1 MPFHL
6 YRVVSGATPPRWF
19 GIRVKYDED
28 RWVSTCHEVD
38 ANGDEKSGAA
48 AVAPTF
54 YGVTAEQAHR
64 RMLDVLENTYD
75 EVTPGGPETHP
86 NV

>member
-6 YRVVSGATPPRWF
+6 YRVVGRGAAPRWF
-19 GIRVKYDED
+19 GIRVAYDED
-28 RWVSTCHEVD
+28 RWVSTCREVD
-38 ANGDEKSGAA
+38 AHGDEKPGATT
-48 AVAPTF
+48 VAPAF

-75 EVTPGGPETHP
+75 EVKPAGPEVP
-86 NV
+86 S

>member
-6 YRVVSGATPPRWF
+6 YRVVSGGTAPRWF
-19 GIRVKYDED
+19 GVRVVYDED
-28 RWVSTCHEVD
+28 RWVSTCREVD
-38 ANGDEKSGAA
+38 ANGDERPGAA

-75 EVTPGGPETHP
+75 VVTSCGSEAPT
-86 NV
+86 

>member
-1 MPFHL
+1 L
-6 YRVVSGATPPRWF
+6 YRVVSGGTAPRWF
-19 GIRVKYDED
+19 GVRVVYDED
-28 RWVSTCHEVD
+28 RWVSTCREVD
-38 ANGDEKSGAA
+38 ANGDEKPGAA

-75 EVTPGGPETHP
+75 EVTPSMPEAPT
-86 NV
+86 

>member
-6 YRVVSGATPPRWF
+6 YKVVSGGTAPLWF
-19 GIRVKYDED
+19 GIRVAYDED
-28 RWVSTCHEVD
+28 RWVSTCREVE
-38 ANGDEKSGAA
+38 ANGDEKPGAT

-54 YGVTAEQAHR
+54 YGITADQAHR

-75 EVTPGGPETHP
+75 EVTSFGPEAPT
-86 NV
+86 

>member
-6 YRVVSGATPPRWF
+6 YKVVSGGTAPRWF
-19 GIRVKYDED
+19 GIRVAYDED
-28 RWVSTCHEVD
+28 RWVSTCREVE
-38 ANGDEKSGAA
+38 ANGDEKPGAT

-54 YGVTAEQAHR
+54 YGVTADQAHR

-75 EVTPGGPETHP
+75 EVTSCGPEAPT
-86 NV
+86 

>member
-1 MPFHL
+1 L
-6 YRVVSGATPPRWF
+6 YRIVSGGITPRWF
-19 GIRVKYDED
+19 GIRVAYDDD
-28 RWVSTCHEVD
+28 RWVSTCREVD
-38 ANGDEKSGAA
+38 ASGDERPGAA

-75 EVTPGGPETHP
+75 EVTPCGPEVLP
-86 NV
+86 DV

>member
-6 YRVVSGATPPRWF
+6 YKAVSAGAAPRWF
-19 GIRVKYDED
+19 GIRVAFDED
-28 RWVSTCHEVD
+28 RWMATCHEVD
-38 ANGDEKSGAA
+38 ADGNEKPGVA

-64 RMLDVLENTYD
+64 RMLDILENTYD
-75 EVTPGGPETHP
+75 EVTPGVGEGPS
-86 NV
+86 